1 MDTKELEQRLVG
13 IGLSDK
19 EAAALL
25 HLLRYGTRTTSFIA
39 KKAGLNRGTA
49 YVALHA
55 LLEKG
60 LVVKSTKRKVQY
72 FTALAPGQ
80 LIEYLDRRKHEIQT
94 QKENVLEMLPAL
106 EAIINPLTTKPKIEF
121 FDGVDGVRS
130 AIEQT
135 LQSKET
141 TLRAFLSL
149 IDLGEFLG
157 WEYFIEYTSRRINAG
172 YTLNVIRTQEKDKEA
187 QQKAQQRNIHQ
198 QHFATSKKSRREVR
212 HISEELAFPMSVYLY
227 DDKVTLLSSQ
237 EECFALTIT
246 SREYS
251 EMQKKLFSLVWESIA
266 R

>member
-1 MDTKELEQRLVG
+1 MDDLQVRLMS

-19 EAAALL
+19 EAGALL
-25 HLLRYGTRTTSFIA
+25 SLLRYGTRTTSFIA
-39 KKAGLNRGTA
+39 KKAQLNRGTA

-72 FTALAPGQ
+72 FTALEPRQ
-80 LIEYLDRRKHEIQT
+80 LLEYLDRRQQEIQT
-94 QKENVLEMLPAL
+94 QRENVLAMLPDL
-106 EAIINPLTTKPKIEF
+106 EAIKNPLTTKPKIEF

-135 LQSKET
+135 LRSEEK
-141 TLRAFLSL
+141 TLRAYLSL

-157 WEYFIEYTSRRINAG
+157 WNYFLDYTSRRIEAG
-172 YTLNVIRTQEKDKEA
+172 YRLHVVRTHEKDKQA
-187 QQKAQQRNIHQ
+187 QQKAEQRNIHER
-198 QHFATSKKSRREVR
+198 HFATSTKDRREVR
-212 HISEELAFPMSVYLY
+212 HIGEELAFPMSVYLY

-237 EECFALTIT
+237 EESFALTIS

-251 EMQKKLFSLVWESIA
+251 EMQKKLFSVVWESLTE
-266 R
+266 